1 MKFLSLTLLA
11 AALAAAAG
19 CSSSAPSSKAS
30 SNSATPPQNVLRLVT
45 VGDLDGL
52 NPLLRTQALGTDVD
66 LLVYGYF
73 FELDDKMRYVP
84 DLATQVPSRE
94 NGGISADGLTLTYHL
109 RKGVKWQDGMPFS
122 ARDVVFTADA
132 IMKAKSNISSPTGW
146 DDIARVYAVGDDEV
160 RFHLK
165 KIYAPAITTFFCES
179 GLYPVLPAHV
189 FDKYSDITR
198 APFDH
203 PIGTGPFELVRWTRG
218 QSIELEA
225 NPSYWRGRPKLDGV
239 EYFVAPTDDAAVSI
253 LSDGNADGWLR
264 APSALYDR
272 LKGLHGFRVDSA
284 PSLSYTH
291 LDLNQENRML
301 DDARVRKAIAL
312 VIDRD
317 ELASKVGGAGADPAR
332 TDISPLSWA
341 YDNGK
346 QPKPDPAGAR
356 ELLRSDGWVPAPGNT
371 LRKGGQTLAFTL
383 STASDSPAAKAIEAE
398 VQQELRGIDIETTIK
413 DYPSDQLL
421 APYGAGGV
429 VFSGKYDAALFS
441 WTAGADPDDSA
452 EYMCDQI
459 PPKGQNDMYWC
470 DDKLDAA
477 ERGALSTYDRNVRK
491 RYYSV
496 IQNELSTQAATIVLY
511 FERQTSVTPEGMR
524 GFAPAPSTSNNWNSW
539 EWSI

>member
-1 MKFLSLTLLA
+1 MKFSRLALLA

-19 CSSSAPSSKAS
+19 CSSSTPSGNAS
-30 SNSATPPQNVLRLVT
+30 STSAKPPQHVLRLVT
-45 VGDLDGL
+45 VGDIDGL

-84 DLATQVPSRE
+84 DLATEVPSRE

-109 RKGVKWQDGMPFS
+109 RKGVKWQDNVPFT
-122 ARDVVFTADA
+122 ARDVVFTANA
-132 IMKAKSNISSPTGW
+132 IIKAGNAISSPTGW
-146 DDIARVYAVGDDEV
+146 DDISSVEAVGDDEV

-165 KIYAPAITTFFCES
+165 KLYAPAISTFFCES

-189 FDKYSDITR
+189 LDKYSDITR

-203 PIGTGPFELVRWTRG
+203 PIGTGPFKLVRWTRG
-218 QSIELEA
+218 QSIELQA

-253 LSDGNADGWLR
+253 LTDGNADGWLR
-264 APSALYDR
+264 APSALFDR
-272 LKGLHGFRVDSA
+272 LKGLRGFHVDSA

-291 LDLNQENRML
+291 LDLNQENRVL
-301 DDARVRKAIAL
+301 DDANVRKAIAL
-312 VIDRD
+312 TIDRD
-317 ELASKVGGAGADPAR
+317 ELVSKVGGAGADPAW
-332 TDISPLSWA
+332 TDVSPLSWA
-341 YDNGK
+341 YDKGK
-346 QPKPDPAGAR
+346 QPKPDPARAR
-356 ELLRSDGWVPAPGNT
+356 ELLRSAGWLPGPGNT
-371 LRKGGQTLAFTL
+371 LRKGGQTLAFDL
-383 STASDSPAAKAIEAE
+383 STASDSPGAKAIEAQL
-398 VQQELRGIDIETTIK
+398 QQELRGVGIETTTK
-413 DYPSDQLL
+413 DYPSGQLL
-421 APYGAGGV
+421 APYGTGGI

-452 EYMCDQI
+452 EYLCDQT

-477 ERGALSTYDRNVRK
+477 ERGALSTYDRTVRK

-496 IQNELSTQAATIVLY
+496 IQNELTTQAATIVLY
-511 FERQTSVTPEGMR
+511 FERQAFVTPADMR

>member
-1 MKFLSLTLLA
+1 LKFSRLALLA

-19 CSSSAPSSKAS
+19 CSSSTPSGNAS
-30 SNSATPPQNVLRLVT
+30 STSAKPPQHVLRLVT
-45 VGDLDGL
+45 VGDIDGL

-84 DLATQVPSRE
+84 DLATEVPSRE

-109 RKGVKWQDGMPFS
+109 RKGVKWQDNVPFT
-122 ARDVVFTADA
+122 ARDVVFTANA
-132 IMKAKSNISSPTGW
+132 IIKAGNAISSPTGW
-146 DDIARVYAVGDDEV
+146 DDISSVEAVGDDEV

-165 KIYAPAITTFFCES
+165 KLYAPAISTFFCES

-189 FDKYSDITR
+189 LDKYSDITR

-203 PIGTGPFELVRWTRG
+203 PIGTGPFKLVRWTRG
-218 QSIELEA
+218 QSIELQA

-253 LSDGNADGWLR
+253 LTDGNADGWLR
-264 APSALYDR
+264 APSALFDR
-272 LKGLHGFRVDSA
+272 LKGLRGFHVDSA

-291 LDLNQENRML
+291 LDLNQENRVL
-301 DDARVRKAIAL
+301 DDANVRKAIAL
-312 VIDRD
+312 TIDRD
-317 ELASKVGGAGADPAR
+317 DLVSKVGGAGADPAW
-332 TDISPLSWA
+332 TDVSPLSWA
-341 YDNGK
+341 YDKGK
-346 QPKPDPAGAR
+346 QPKPDPARAR
-356 ELLRSDGWVPAPGNT
+356 ELLRSAGWLPGPGNT
-371 LRKGGQTLAFTL
+371 LRKGGQTLAFDL
-383 STASDSPAAKAIEAE
+383 STASDSPGAKAIEAQL
-398 VQQELRGIDIETTIK
+398 QQELRGVGIETTTK
-413 DYPSDQLL
+413 DYPSGQLL
-421 APYGAGGV
+421 APYGTGGI

-452 EYMCDQI
+452 EYLCDQT

-477 ERGALSTYDRNVRK
+477 ERGALSTYDRTVRK

-496 IQNELSTQAATIVLY
+496 IQNELTTQAATIVLY
-511 FERQTSVTPEGMR
+511 FERQAFVTPADMR

>member
-1 MKFLSLTLLA
+1 MKFSRLALLA

-19 CSSSAPSSKAS
+19 CSSSTPSGNAS
-30 SNSATPPQNVLRLVT
+30 STSAKPPQHVLRLVT
-45 VGDLDGL
+45 VGDIDGL

-84 DLATQVPSRE
+84 DLATEVPSRE

-109 RKGVKWQDGMPFS
+109 RKGVKWQDNVPFT
-122 ARDVVFTADA
+122 ARDVVFTANA
-132 IMKAKSNISSPTGW
+132 IIKAGNAISSPTGW
-146 DDIARVYAVGDDEV
+146 DDISSVEAVGDDEV

-165 KIYAPAITTFFCES
+165 KLYAPAISTFFCES

-189 FDKYSDITR
+189 LDKYSDITR

-203 PIGTGPFELVRWTRG
+203 PIGTGPFKLVRWTRG
-218 QSIELEA
+218 QSIELQA

-253 LSDGNADGWLR
+253 LTDGNADGWLR
-264 APSALYDR
+264 APSALFDR
-272 LKGLHGFRVDSA
+272 LKGLRGFHVDSA

-291 LDLNQENRML
+291 LDLNQENRVL
-301 DDARVRKAIAL
+301 DDANVRKAIAL
-312 VIDRD
+312 TIDRD
-317 ELASKVGGAGADPAR
+317 DLVSKVGGAGADPAW
-332 TDISPLSWA
+332 TDVSPLSWA
-341 YDNGK
+341 YDKGK
-346 QPKPDPAGAR
+346 QPKPDPARAR
-356 ELLRSDGWVPAPGNT
+356 ELLRSAGWLPGPGNT
-371 LRKGGQTLAFTL
+371 LRKGGQTLAFDL
-383 STASDSPAAKAIEAE
+383 STASDSPGAKAIEAQL
-398 VQQELRGIDIETTIK
+398 QQELRGVGIETTTK
-413 DYPSDQLL
+413 DYPSGQLL
-421 APYGAGGV
+421 APYGTGGI

-452 EYMCDQI
+452 EYLCDQT

-477 ERGALSTYDRNVRK
+477 ERGALSTYDRTVRK

-496 IQNELSTQAATIVLY
+496 IQNELTTQAATIVLY
-511 FERQTSVTPEGMR
+511 FERQAFVTPADMR

>member
-1 MKFLSLTLLA
+1 LKLSRLTLLA

-19 CSSSAPSSKAS
+19 CSSSAPSGESQPNGA
-30 SNSATPPQNVLRLVT
+30 APAQHVLRLVT
-45 VGDLDGL
+45 VGDLEGL
-52 NPLLRTQALGTDVD
+52 NPLLRTQPLGTDVD

-84 DLATQVPSRE
+84 DLATEVPSRE
-94 NGGISADGLTLTYHL
+94 NGGISADGLALTYHL
-109 RKGVKWQDGMPFS
+109 RKGVKWQDGAPFT

-132 IMKAKSNISSPTGW
+132 IDKAKNAISSPSGW
-146 DDIARVYAVGDDEV
+146 DDIASVEAVGEDVV

-165 KIYAPAITTFFCES
+165 KLYAPAVSTFFCES

-189 FDKYSDITR
+189 YEKYPDITR

-203 PIGTGPFELVRWTRG
+203 PIGTGPFKLVSWTRG
-218 QSIELEA
+218 QSIELRA
-225 NPSYWRGRPKLDGV
+225 NDSYWRGRPKLDAI
-239 EYFVAPTDDAAVSI
+239 EYFVAPSDDAAVSI
-253 LSDGNADGWLR
+253 LDDGNADGWLR
-264 APSALYDR
+264 VPSDVYDR
-272 LKGLHGFRVDSA
+272 LKDVHGFRLQST
-284 PSLSYTH
+284 PSLSYAH
-291 LDLNQENRML
+291 LDLNQENRVL
-301 DDARVRKAIAL
+301 DDSRVRKAIGLA
-312 VIDRD
+312 IDRD
-317 ELASKVGGAGADPAR
+317 ALAAKVGGAGADPAWS
-332 TDISPLSWA
+332 DISPSSWA
-341 YDNGK
+341 YDKGK
-346 QPKPDPAGAR
+346 QPKPDPSKAR
-356 ELLRSDGWVPAPGNT
+356 DLLRSAGWVPGPGNT

-383 STASDSPAAKAIEAE
+383 TTASDSPTAQAIESQL
-398 VQQELRGIDIETTIK
+398 QQELRGIGIETAIK
-413 DYPSDQLL
+413 DYPSRQLL

-429 VFSGKYDAALFS
+429 VFSGRYDAALFS

-477 ERGALSTYDRNVRK
+477 ERGALSSYDRTVRK

-496 IQNELSTQAATIVLY
+496 IQSELASQSATIVLY
-511 FERQTSVTPEGMR
+511 FERQATVTPAGMR